1 MNRTSTPHPF
11 RNIGITA
18 KTGDSRIKQTL
29 TDLVNCLRKHELN
42 IHVDDYCASI
52 LRDLPEAVGLNSLGP
67 VCDLLIAIGGDG
79 TMLYAAQ
86 TASSY
91 NAPLLGINLGRIGFL
106 SDIVPEEMEE
116 RLDEVFSGHY
126 SEEKRFQLHCVVE
139 RQGQI
144 IKEYTAFNDIVIQKW
159 NIARLI
165 EIKTAI
171 DGQFV
176 HSQRSDGMII
186 ATPTGSTAYSLS
198 GGGPILHPS
207 LHAMVLVPI
216 CPHTLTNRPIVIDS
230 ACKIELEVGGKFP
243 GHARVTCDGEL
254 KIELHPGDRIIVQK
268 NEQLIRLLHPA
279 VHDHYAV
286 LRSKMNWGLG

>member
-1 MNRTSTPHPF
+1 MKQSTTRHPF
-11 RNIGITA
+11 RNVGITA
-18 KTGDSRIKQTL
+18 KTGDSRIKHTL
-29 TDLVNCLRKHELN
+29 ANLVRCLKKHDLS
-42 IHVDDYCASI
+42 IHLDDYCSSI
-52 LRDLPEAVGLNSLGP
+52 LSDLPEAQGLEALGP

-79 TMLYAAQ
+79 TMLNAAQ
-86 TASSY
+86 TASTY
-91 NAPLLGINLGRIGFL
+91 GAPLLGINLGHIGFL
-106 SDIVPEEMEE
+106 TDIVPEEMED

-126 SEEKRFQLHCVVE
+126 SEEKRFQLSCSVE
-139 RQGQI
+139 RDGHI
-144 IKEYTAFNDIVIQKW
+144 LEEYTAFNDIVIQKW

-165 EIKTAI
+165 EIKTSI

-176 HSQRSDGMII
+176 HSQRSDGIII

-207 LHAMVLVPI
+207 LQAMVLVPV
-216 CPHTLTNRPIVIDS
+216 CPHTLTNRPLVVDCDS
-230 ACKIELEVGGKFP
+230 KIELKVGGKFP
-243 GHARVTCDGEL
+243 GHARVNCDGEL

-286 LRSKMNWGLG
+286 LRSKMNWG